1 MASVIKAGKILR
13 SGTTVQHTEFN
24 LEDISANASQYLDT
38 VRRQVAQLV
47 TQAQQQSQQIAAQ
60 AAERGREAARQA
72 AQQAAREELASRWQ
86 TLAPALQQAIEATD
100 RLRTGWLRNWE
111 QQVVHL
117 AVAIAQRLVR
127 GELGRRPEISQQ
139 WIREALELASSSPT
153 LTLRLNPADY
163 ETLGT
168 LRETLA
174 AEFRQL
180 SPTSIVADPQIAP
193 GGCRVDTQFGH
204 IDQQLASQLARI
216 EEELT
221 G

>member
-1 MASVIKAGKILR
+1 MASVIKAGKVLR
-13 SGTTVQHTEFN
+13 SGTTIQHTEFN
-24 LEDISANASQYLDT
+24 LEDLSAHASQYLDT

-47 TQAQQQSQQIAAQ
+47 AQARQQSQQIAAE
-60 AAERGREAARQA
+60 AAERGREAARE
-72 AQQAAREELASRWQ
+72 AAREELAARWQ

-100 RLRTGWLRNWE
+100 QLRTGWLRKWE
-111 QQVVHL
+111 QEVVQL

-127 GELGRRPEISQQ
+127 GELSRRPEISQQ
-139 WIREALELASSSPT
+139 WIREALELAASSPT

-163 ETLGT
+163 ETLGP

-180 SPTSIVADPQIAP
+180 SPTSIVADSQIAP